1 MTFNALLHFG
11 AAFFCGGLAFFGLFR
26 DYRSFVHQIFA
37 FGMVVLALESAFTG
51 LSVQAL
57 FAEEVIFWQR
67 WRCVA
72 TALLP
77 GTWLLFSLSFP
88 RGDDKPTLGTWKWI
102 ILAAFLLHLTFV
114 TLFASRFFRDVPF
127 FDPLQGWLLSLG
139 WSGYAFHISFLVGA
153 VLIMMLLEK
162 TLRASR
168 GRQRWQVKFLAIGI
182 GALFAARVYTGS
194 QALLLH
200 QLNLELEMVNGA
212 GLLVAC
218 FLILIS
224 ILRAQLLHMDIYL
237 SQTILY
243 RSFTLL
249 IVGVYLLGVG
259 VLAKAVGDVNSGL
272 ALTIQAFFIFLAL
285 LSLLIVLLSDRLR
298 LRMRQ
303 LISRHF
309 QRPQYD
315 YRKAWM
321 AFTERTAS
329 LVERKPFC
337 DAVAKMVSE
346 MLDILSV
353 SIWLRDETRQGLKL
367 GGSTA
372 FSDTQATDLSG
383 FGHGAADLIRLVRNE
398 QTIVDLENTE
408 AGEAEALRRS
418 HMRFLQ
424 DARIRYCIPL
434 VSGGDLLGLI
444 TLGDRVR
451 GVPFSFEEL
460 DMLKTIA
467 DQVAASLMNLKL
479 SEQLQQA
486 KEMQAFQTVAAL
498 FAHDLK
504 NLASKLS
511 LLLQNLPAHFDNP
524 AFREDALRAISQ
536 SVGKINGMCSRLS
549 LVREGP
555 ELRPIE
561 ADLNEL
567 VTTTLVGLNGIL
579 KASLVEDL
587 HPLPRVSLDPKQIP
601 KVLTNLILNADAA
614 VDDGGKIH
622 VTTGTRDG
630 WVVLTVSD
638 NGCGMS
644 KEFLDQ
650 CLFRPFRTT
659 KKQGTGIGLLQ
670 SKMIV
675 DAHKGRI
682 EVESQEGRGSTFRVL
697 LPVKGTGA

>member
-11 AAFFCGGLAFFGLFR
+11 AALFCVGLAFFGLFR
-26 DYRSFVHQIFA
+26 DYRSFVHRIFA

-57 FAEEVIFWQR
+57 FVKEVIFWQR
-67 WRCVA
+67 WRWVA

-77 GTWLLFSLSFP
+77 GTWLLFNLSFP
-88 RGDDKPTLGTWKWI
+88 RGDDKPTPGTWKWI
-102 ILAAFLLHLTFV
+102 ILAAFLLHLSFV

-127 FDPLQGWLLSLG
+127 FDPLQGWLISLG
-139 WSGYAFHISFLVGA
+139 WSGYVFHISFMVGS

-162 TLRASR
+162 TLHASR
-168 GRQRWQVKFLAIGI
+168 GRQRWQVKFLALGL

-200 QLNLELEMVNGA
+200 ELNLELEMVNGA
-212 GLLVAC
+212 ALLVAC

-224 ILRAQLLHMDIYL
+224 IFRAHFLHMDIYL
-237 SQTILY
+237 SQTMLY

-249 IVGVYLLGVG
+249 IVGVYLLAVG
-259 VLAKAVGDVNSGL
+259 LLAKATGNVHNSL
-272 ALTIQAFFIFLAL
+272 ALAIRAFFIFLAL
-285 LSLLIVLLSDRLR
+285 LGLMMILFSDRLR
-298 LRMRQ
+298 LWMKQ

-309 QRPQYD
+309 RRPQYD

-321 AFTERTAS
+321 AFTARTAS
-329 LVERKPFC
+329 LVERKAFC
-337 DAVAKMVSE
+337 DAVAKMVSQ
-346 MLDILSV
+346 MFDILSV
-353 SIWLRDETRQGLKL
+353 SIWLLDEMREGLKMV
-367 GGSTA
+367 GSTV
-372 FSDTQATDLSG
+372 FSEAQTKRLSG
-383 FGHGAADLIRLVRNE
+383 FPNRGADLIRLMRDR
-398 QTIVDLENTE
+398 QAIVDLEDTE
-408 AGEAEALRRS
+408 TAEVEALGQS
-418 HMRFLQ
+418 DMGFFE

-434 VSGGDLLGLI
+434 VAGGDLLGFI

-451 GVPFSFEEL
+451 GKLFSFEEL
-460 DMLKTIA
+460 EMLRTIA
-467 DQVAASLMNLKL
+467 DQVAATVMNLNL
-479 SEQLQQA
+479 SEQLQQT
-486 KEMQAFQTVAAL
+486 KEMEAFQTLAAL
-498 FAHDLK
+498 FVHDLK

-524 AFREDALRAISQ
+524 AFRKDSLRAISQ
-536 SVGKINGMCSRLS
+536 CVEKINGMCSRLS

-567 VTTTLVGLNGIL
+567 VTTTLFGLNGIL

-587 HPLPRVSLDPKQIP
+587 HPVPRVSLDPTQIP

-614 VDDGGKIH
+614 VDEEEEIH

-630 WVVLTVSD
+630 WVVLTVRD

-644 KEFLDQ
+644 KEFFDQ
-650 CLFRPFRTT
+650 SLFRPFRTT
-659 KKQGTGIGLLQ
+659 KKEGTGIGLFQ

-675 DAHKGRI
+675 DAHHGKI

-697 LPVKGTGA
+697 FPVKE